1 MKGKLKLLIFIG
13 IVITA
18 LPILGFPRNIKT
30 IILFVFGLSII
41 LLALSLK
48 KSIRI
53 LKLKLKRAES
63 STNDNVTQI

>member
-18 LPILGFPRNIKT
+18 LPILGFPRNVKT

-63 STNDNVTQI
+63 STNDNVTQM

>member
-13 IVITA
+13 IVVTA
-18 LPILGFPRNIKT
+18 LPILGFPRNVKT

-63 STNDNVTQI
+63 STNDNVTQM